1 MSLDNAYHNNSIAVL
16 RGAKPGIYDLLN
28 SVYCTHFDQQCKILN
43 VRWFDS
49 RGAVLP
55 YKKRQRA
62 KAVCVRLREFNQ
74 VREYLYVIPR
84 KQLYVLRPLCDERTH
99 PMPSAPYEYVYAH
112 AEVISVDIL
121 QNFITGHTKSRLY
134 MDPTP
139 DNIPERVDRD
149 VLICARSYYTLPS
162 PTFAVDTQ
170 TQMQDMPH
178 AYWCALTVLTISL
191 LLHIMTIL
199 GVFDKK

>member
-1 MSLDNAYHNNSIAVL
+1 MSLDNAYRNNSIAVL
-16 RGAKPGIYDLLN
+16 RGATPGIYDLLN
-28 SVYCTHFDQQCKILN
+28 SVYCTHFDQQCEILN

-49 RGAVLP
+49 RGAMLK
-55 YKKRQRA
+55 YKKRDRA

-84 KQLYVLRPLCDERTH
+84 KQLYDLRPLCDTVTNE
-99 PMPSAPYEYVYAH
+99 YEYAYASK
-112 AEVISVDIL
+112 EVISVDIL
-121 QNFITGHTKSRLY
+121 QNFITGHAESRLHL
-134 MDPTP
+134 DPTP
-139 DNIPERVDRD
+139 DNIPERVDRG
-149 VLICARSYYTLPS
+149 VLICARGYYTLPS

-170 TQMQDMPH
+170 MQMQEMPA

-191 LLHIMTIL
+191 LLHIITVL